1 MNWSR
6 VKTDRYDEMA
16 QIGPLTSRAC
26 LRKHEQ
32 RERQQCDPRLPW
44 PSGTTELPWS
54 VRMWGWASRLFL
66 IMPLI
71 TIIGVCYIAPCAL
84 ASHGCDEDGDDRFL
98 TGGTTI
104 VGVVASLV
112 LSWRATKLYMSAETS
127 RAVVPRWWILA
138 TWQLNSNCLTSCNEN
153 VFLFFN
159 TSIWVLPFRLR

>member
-1 MNWSR
+1 MTKSPRSGHWCPVPVWGSTNN
-6 VKTDRYDEMA
+6 VK
-16 QIGPLTSRAC
+16 
-26 LRKHEQ
+26 
-32 RERQQCDPRLPW
+32 RQQCDPRLPW

-71 TIIGVCYIAPCAL
+71 TIFGVCYIAPCAL

-112 LSWRATKLYMSAETS
+112 LAWRATKLSVGRNIYGSGAE
-127 RAVVPRWWILA
+127 VME
-138 TWQLNSNCLTSCNEN
+138 TWQHNSNCLTSCNEN

-159 TSIWVLPFRLR
+159 SSIWVLPFRLR